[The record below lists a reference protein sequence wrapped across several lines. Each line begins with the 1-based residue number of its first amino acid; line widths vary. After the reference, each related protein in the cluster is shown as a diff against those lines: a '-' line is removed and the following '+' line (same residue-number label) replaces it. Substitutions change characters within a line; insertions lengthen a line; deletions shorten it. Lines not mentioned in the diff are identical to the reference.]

1 MTRAESHHSMS
12 IPKEDNPIALFHR
25 WLEEAEACEGIH
37 EPTAMVLS
45 TVDADLM
52 PDSRVVLL
60 KQADEEGFVFFTNLG
75 STKAKDLETNRGA
88 ALCFY
93 WMPLDKQIRVRGRVE
108 PVSEEEA
115 DAYFA
120 QRPKQSQIGAWAS
133 RQSAV
138 YTEHFE
144 FEQRIAKYGAKFAIG
159 KVPRPEFWSGFRL
172 RPQQIEFWL
181 KQPFRLHDRRRYTRQ
196 LTAWK
201 QERLYP

>member
-1 MTRAESHHSMS
+1 MS
-12 IPKEDNPIALFHR
+12 IPNEKNPIALFTT
-25 WLEEAEACEGIH
+25 WMAEAEACEAIK

-45 TVDADLM
+45 TVDADLI

-60 KQADEEGFVFFTNLG
+60 KQVDDDGFVFFTNLG
-75 STKAKDLETNRGA
+75 SEKAQQLDVNRGA

-108 PVSEEEA
+108 LVGDDEA

-133 RQSAV
+133 RQSEP
-138 YTEHFE
+138 YT
-144 FEQRIAKYGAKFAIG
+144 QRLELERRIMKFGAKYAIG
-159 KVPRPEFWSGFRL
+159 KVPRPPFWSGYRL

-181 KQPFRLHDRRRYTRQ
+181 KQPYRLHDRLRYDQRGTD
-196 LTAWK
+196 WI